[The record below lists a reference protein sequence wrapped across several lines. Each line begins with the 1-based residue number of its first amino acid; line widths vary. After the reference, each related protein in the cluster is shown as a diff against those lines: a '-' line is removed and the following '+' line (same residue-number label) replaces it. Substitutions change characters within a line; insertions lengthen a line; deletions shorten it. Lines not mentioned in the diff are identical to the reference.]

1 MLERARRWRMAASSG
16 TDFRGPR
23 DAIWTS
29 ALPAL
34 HRLIALRMIEHL
46 PNVTPSVDS
55 LALHTGLSRATVIRC
70 IKDLEAW
77 GCVRVARR
85 TGRRSS
91 YELTGSWTQA
101 ATKPDRLQSDT
112 GITAQPV
119 SKSTDTGVPQPSPP
133 VAVSNPKQTREADK
147 EAANVGAP
155 PSARSDAGEIG
166 AHEQPASEAVRRI
179 WSHYQARLGHPKAK
193 LDRKRAALI
202 RGRLRD
208 FTADELCRAI
218 DGCAKSDWN
227 MGRDPNSRGNRYD
240 SPELIFR
247 NVGQVERFLGI
258 ESREATVPGRA
269 ARAHGRTPGN
279 QPPVRPREQSP
290 DEALAGCP

>member
-1 MLERARRWRMAASSG
+1 MGSSG
-16 TDFRGPR
+16 TDFRGAR
-23 DAIWTS
+23 DAIWS
-29 ALPAL
+29 SSLPAL

-55 LALHTGLSRATVIRC
+55 LARHTGLSRATVIRC
-70 IKDLEAW
+70 IKDLETW

-85 TGRRSS
+85 TGCRSS
-91 YELTGSWTQA
+91 YELTGSWAQA
-101 ATKPDRLQSDT
+101 ATNPDRLPSDT
-112 GITAQPV
+112 GITALPV
-119 SKSTDTGVPQPSPP
+119 SESTDTGVPQPSPP

-166 AHEQPASEAVRRI
+166 AQEQPASEAVHRV

-193 LDRKRAALI
+193 LDRKRVSLI
-202 RGRLRD
+202 RARLRE
-208 FTADELCRAI
+208 FTADDLCRAI

-227 MGRDPNSRGNRYD
+227 MGRDPKSGGNRYD
-240 SPELIFR
+240 SPEVIFR

-258 ESREATVPGRA
+258 ESRESPVPVMA
-269 ARAHGRTPGN
+269 ARAQGRAPGN
-279 QPPVRPREQSP
+279 QPPSRQGVRTVAEANRE
-290 DEALAGCP
+290 CP